1 MFGPQF
7 KLAGS
12 GGTQPS
18 PKHHGEVSV
27 SLHQPRLGVL
37 QRGVVDGCLSAH
49 HLLESLAIAVEVS
62 QLERAVTLQDEGCGV
77 VREALQLAAQ
87 ASKASLSE
95 DGRRG
100 VREQLES
107 GEPLLT
113 VNDVPRVESDE

>member
-1 MFGPQF
+1 M
-7 KLAGS
+7 
-12 GGTQPS
+12 
-18 PKHHGEVSV
+18 
-27 SLHQPRLGVL
+27 
-37 QRGVVDGCLSAH
+37 
-49 HLLESLAIAVEVS
+49 S

-100 VREQLES
+100 VREQLE
-107 GEPLLT
+107 GREPLLT